1 MISGK
6 HKNILSDLI
15 MLTLG
20 ICILAVPLVFH
31 EPPPASAQELLSQDI
46 SHLKETNFYERLFT
60 FTAPSALWYN
70 PFLQCDVVSV
80 SLNCKE
86 SCFPHSQ
93 IDKPGSRDNRS
104 KSRRCSHTA
113 EA

>member
-6 HKNILSDLI
+6 RKNILSGLI

-20 ICILAVPLVFH
+20 ICILAVPLVFYK
-31 EPPPASAQELLSQDI
+31 PPPAYTQELLSQDI
-46 SHLKETNFYERLFT
+46 SHLKEANFYEKLFT

-70 PFLQCDVVSV
+70 PFLQCYVVSV

-93 IDKPGSRDNRS
+93 IDEPGSRDNRS
-104 KSRRCSHTA
+104 KSCRFSHTA